1 VQLEQPT
8 APAASAPATV
18 KHGDNPG
25 QPGYRRGCRCAVCR
39 DGHAE
44 HNRAWREAKR
54 QRETDEALAD
64 AAPLI
69 PPTPPADLQSV
80 PTLDFD
86 TAAGSLEQAF
96 DLDLTEPDNRVAF
109 ARTLIGVAKY
119 NARVLDQV
127 PLHGRMDLI
136 SPVQIRLFDV
146 LQRIG
151 LLGFAGFSDAPK
163 TGDGEQGAEAAD
175 EDGIS
180 ASAARMLEQLATLTQ
195 PAVQPD
201 APVDQ

>member
-1 VQLEQPT
+1 MELEQPT
-8 APAASAPATV
+8 TTAAPTTATV
-18 KHGDNPG
+18 KHGDHPG

-54 QRETDEALAD
+54 QRETDEALVD
-64 AAPLI
+64 AEPLL
-69 PPTPPADLQSV
+69 PPAPPADLQSV
-80 PTLDFD
+80 PTLDFG
-86 TAAGSLEQAF
+86 APAGTLEQAF
-96 DLDLTEPDNRVAF
+96 ALDLTEPDNRVAF

-136 SPVQIRLFDV
+136 SPVQIRLLDV

-151 LLGFAGFSDAPK
+151 LLGFAGFTDAPAA
-163 TGDGEQGAEAAD
+163 GSGEQGADAGA
-175 EDGIS
+175 EDGV
-180 ASAARMLEQLATLTQ
+180 SAAAAQMLAQLANLTQ

>member
-1 VQLEQPT
+1 MELEQPT
-8 APAASAPATV
+8 ASAAMTTATI

-25 QPGYRRGCRCAVCR
+25 QPGYRRGCRCTVCR

-54 QRETDEALAD
+54 QRETDEALVD
-64 AAPLI
+64 AEPLI
-69 PPTPPADLQSV
+69 PSTPPADLQSV

-86 TAAGSLEQAF
+86 AAAGTLEQAF
-96 DLDLTEPDNRVAF
+96 DLDLSEPDSKVAF
-109 ARTLIGVAKY
+109 ARTLVGVAKY

-136 SPVQIRLFDV
+136 SPVQIRLLDV

-151 LLGFAGFSDAPK
+151 LLGFKGFGDTPQAGN
-163 TGDGEQGAEAAD
+163 GEQGDDAGS
-175 EDGIS
+175 EDDIS
-180 ASAARMLEQLATLTQ
+180 SAAARMLEQLANLTQ
-195 PAVQPD
+195 PAVPD